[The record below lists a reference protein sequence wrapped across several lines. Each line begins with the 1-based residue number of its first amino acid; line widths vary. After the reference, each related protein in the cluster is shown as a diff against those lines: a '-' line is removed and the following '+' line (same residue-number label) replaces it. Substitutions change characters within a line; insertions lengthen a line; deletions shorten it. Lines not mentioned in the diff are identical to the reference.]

1 MAVTLDKV
9 TFSYGKSLVLN
20 NISARFEPGQI
31 VAVCGPNG
39 AGKSTLI
46 KCINR
51 ILPFKG
57 CITMAGE
64 DLSTLNMS
72 EISRRIGYVPQD
84 NTQVFSVS
92 VFDMVMM
99 GRRPYIG
106 WKSREKDRKRVMAV
120 LEMMGLSEFG
130 FRDFNQ
136 LSGGQQQKVIIARA
150 LAQEPD
156 ILLLDEPTSNLDLG
170 HQLEVMAL
178 MRRLAADKKILVVM
192 SVHDLNLAAGYADT
206 LLMLKKG
213 RVVCSGRP
221 GDIIT
226 PETIRSLY
234 GVVAEVKALRKRP
247 YIIPLYK
254 EKTNEHLLDRT
265 YPDLCGG

>member
-1 MAVTLDKV
+1 MEVRLEKV
-9 TFSYGKSLVLN
+9 AFSYGKSMVLDG
-20 NISARFEPGQI
+20 ISIRLEPGNI

-51 ILPFKG
+51 ILSFKG
-57 CITMAGE
+57 TILISE
-64 DLSTLNMS
+64 KDINTLKMTQ
-72 EISRRIGYVPQD
+72 ISQQVGYVPQD
-84 NTQVFSVS
+84 NAQVFSIS

-106 WKSREKDRKRVMAV
+106 WRSREKDREKV
-120 LEMMGLSEFG
+120 LEILELLGLSHLG

-156 ILLLDEPTSNLDLG
+156 VLLLDEPTSSLDLG
-170 HQLEVMAL
+170 HQLEVMELIQSLVAE
-178 MRRLAADKKILVVM
+178 KNILVVM
-192 SVHDLNLAAGYADT
+192 SVHDLNLAAWYADQII
-206 LLMLKKG
+206 MLKECK
-213 RVVCSGRP
+213 VACSGVP

-226 PETIRSLY
+226 PENILSIY
-234 GVVAEVKALRKRP
+234 GVVAQVKIEQEKP
-247 YIIPLYK
+247 YIIPLHK
-254 EKTNEHLLDRT
+254 VKT
-265 YPDLCGG
+265 GG

>member
-1 MAVTLDKV
+1 MEVCLEKV
-9 TFSYGKSLVLN
+9 AFSYGKLMVLDG
-20 NISARFEPGQI
+20 ISIRLEPGNI

-51 ILPFKG
+51 ILPFQG
-57 CITMAGE
+57 TILISDTNIN
-64 DLSTLNMS
+64 TLKMS
-72 EISRRIGYVPQD
+72 QVSKQVGYVPQD
-84 NTQVFSVS
+84 NAQVFSIS

-106 WKSREKDRKRVMAV
+106 WRSREQDREKV
-120 LEMMGLSEFG
+120 LEILVLLGLSHLG

-156 ILLLDEPTSNLDLG
+156 VLLLDEPTSSLDLG

-178 MRRLAADKKILVVM
+178 IQSLVAEKNILVVM
-192 SVHDLNLAAGYADT
+192 SVHDLNLAAWYADQII
-206 LLMLKKG
+206 MLKNGK
-213 RVVCSGRP
+213 VVCSGIP
-221 GDIIT
+221 TDVMT
-226 PETIRSLY
+226 PENILSIY
-234 GVVAEVKALRKRP
+234 GVVAQVKIEHEKP
-247 YIIPLYK
+247 YIIPLHK
-254 EKTNEHLLDRT
+254 VKT
-265 YPDLCGG
+265 GG